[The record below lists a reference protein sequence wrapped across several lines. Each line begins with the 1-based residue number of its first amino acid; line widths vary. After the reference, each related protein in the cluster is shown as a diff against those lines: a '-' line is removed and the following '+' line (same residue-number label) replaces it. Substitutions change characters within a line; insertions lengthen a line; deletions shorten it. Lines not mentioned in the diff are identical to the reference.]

1 MSTAVSHHTLHSPLI
16 QSVCPW
22 YLSYNFFKFYY
33 TMHCQYNSSWSTVSL
48 TLCHPMLSNP
58 TKWYLLPHCPSSIQ
72 QVMSSFH
79 LYWAVSGAGAGSI
92 RHDIL
97 HRMCLGL
104 ANEALPDA
112 ASSQPPMIWP
122 IIYVNALLL
131 VGRKASDKF
140 TFSWLLAPEKRGR
153 TTWPPQI
160 YTKMD
165 ACLVYR

>member
-1 MSTAVSHHTLHSPLI
+1 
-16 QSVCPW
+16 
-22 YLSYNFFKFYY
+22 
-33 TMHCQYNSSWSTVSL
+33 MHCQYNSSWSTVSL

-122 IIYVNALLL
+122 MIYVNALLL
-131 VGRKASDKF
+131 AGRKASDMF
-140 TFSWLLAPEKRGR
+140 TFSWLMAPEKRGR

-160 YTKMD
+160 DLYKDGCMSGLQINIYISFKAVLT
-165 ACLVYR
+165 AWPQF